1 MWSTNRR
8 EFMETRYAV
17 LGLVF
22 VVTAVMATRGV
33 VAVLAGDVGT
43 FARQVVVGGF
53 ILAFGVALVRHWD
66 AVGT

>member
-1 MWSTNRR
+1 MQ
-8 EFMETRYAV
+8 TRYAV

-66 AVGT
+66 AIGT